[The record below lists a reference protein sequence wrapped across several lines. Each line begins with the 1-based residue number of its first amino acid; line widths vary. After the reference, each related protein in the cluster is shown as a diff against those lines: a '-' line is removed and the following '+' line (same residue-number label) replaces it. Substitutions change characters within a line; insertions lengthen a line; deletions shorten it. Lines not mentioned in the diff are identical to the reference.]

1 MTASQP
7 IKFDNECA
15 FPVHSQVIPFV
26 AVINVNGNYTRF
38 ILWPDGRQS
47 GRK

>member
-1 MTASQP
+1 MMTASQT
-7 IKFDNECA
+7 DNECA
-15 FPVHSQVIPFV
+15 FPVRSQVIPFAVVSNV
-26 AVINVNGNYTRF
+26 AGLYTRF